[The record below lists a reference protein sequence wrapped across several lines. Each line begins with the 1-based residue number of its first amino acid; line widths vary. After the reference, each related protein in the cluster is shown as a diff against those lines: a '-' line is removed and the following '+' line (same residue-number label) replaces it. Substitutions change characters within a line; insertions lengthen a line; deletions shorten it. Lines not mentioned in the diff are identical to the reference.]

1 MNAKILIA
9 GVAIA
14 ALAAGGASATMHKKH
29 SVSSAG
35 AYAEPAQPI
44 PYSQLDAYMKA
55 SPRER
60 QQILASAA
68 TASTGSQA
76 DTSASSTSAPASDM
90 ATPAT
95 PPTADTSATPPAPM
109 TAAPAAPP
117 SDMAA
122 PTPPTP
128 PTSPNGDTTTSPPPK

>member
-9 GVAIA
+9 GVAMA

-29 SVSSAG
+29 SAAG

-55 SPRER
+55 SPRQR
-60 QQILASAA
+60 QQILASGA
-68 TASTGSQA
+68 TASTGSQT
-76 DTSASSTSAPASDM
+76 DTSASSASAPASDM

-95 PPTADTSATPPAPM
+95 PPAGDMSAAPAAPM
-109 TAAPAAPP
+109 TAAPGAPP